1 MMYYLFKQSQASIV
15 KEVLMQM
22 STTNPIYIQRIAD
35 ASPFGEG
42 VRVLIDRLWPR
53 GFPRKKTQIDEWMKD
68 IAPSAELQHWFAH
81 IPERYPVFSAFY
93 ERELLEDPLHVEMLL
108 RLKNYQTHSALILLY
123 GSKNTEHN
131 NAQVLLR
138 VLQRICETS
147 PHVYVH
153 NNQTVRNN

>member
-1 MMYYLFKQSQASIV
+1 
-15 KEVLMQM
+15 MQM
-22 STTNPIYIQRIAD
+22 STTNPIYVQRIID
-35 ASPFGEG
+35 AYAPNEG
-42 VRVLIDRLWPR
+42 VKVLVDRLWPR
-53 GFPRKKTQIDEWMKD
+53 GFPRKKAQIDEWMKD

-93 ERELLEDPLHVEMLL
+93 ERELLEEPLHIEMLL

-131 NAQVLLR
+131 NAQILLR

-147 PHVYVH
+147 PQVH
-153 NNQTVRNN
+153 AHHNQTVRSN